1 MIVSFV
7 SYKGGVGK
15 SCMSRNLAV
24 YLTQNDYEVCI
35 IDSDESQAT
44 AKWYGRRTG
53 EDIKPYVHV
62 VGMTESKGLRSMVKN
77 QYEKY
82 DIIIIDSPPSDEK
95 ISRIIMKA
103 SNLILIPITPT
114 GNDDLD
120 SVAEMLE
127 LYQEIQEDI
136 GQKIPAYFIINR
148 FDSSPVYQKLFI
160 EELKGIAKEYNIKV
174 LEPYIKYRPAIYG
187 EISMYG
193 KGVTEHGR
201 KNSKAQ
207 IEFKELAEKI
217 VKIGEQL

>member
-24 YLTQNDYEVCI
+24 YLSQNEYEVCI

-44 AKWYGRRTG
+44 AKWYGRRTNDNI
-53 EDIKPYVHV
+53 EPYVHV
-62 VGMTESKGLRSMVKN
+62 VGMTQTRGLRSMVKK

-82 DIIIIDSPPSDEK
+82 DIIVIDSPPSDEK
-95 ISRIIMKA
+95 VSRVIMKA

-136 GQKIPAYFIINR
+136 EQEIPAYFIVNR

-160 EELKGIAKEYNIKV
+160 DELKAVAKDYNIEV

-201 KNSKAQ
+201 KGSKAQ
-207 IEFKELAEKI
+207 NEFIELAEKI
-217 VKIGEQL
+217 IKIGEQL